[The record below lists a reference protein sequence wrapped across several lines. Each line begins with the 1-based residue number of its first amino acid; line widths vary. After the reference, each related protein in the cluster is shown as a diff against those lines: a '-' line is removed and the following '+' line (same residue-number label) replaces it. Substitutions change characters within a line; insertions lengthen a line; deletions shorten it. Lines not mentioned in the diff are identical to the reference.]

1 MLTRCPEYFDFL
13 EERGDNSGA
22 RTSRCHK
29 IFAEKKRCLGRPG
42 QGVCR
47 TGLKPRASRPLADPT
62 ARQAYYSRVQAL
74 TWTGAYRGDMQRV
87 RRAVDAQGRGVE
99 GAAQVGVPPAALV
112 PGFVGHRVGDLL
124 TEISTVA
131 YRAPKAV

>member
-42 QGVCR
+42 QGVYAAQ
-47 TGLKPRASRPLADPT
+47 GSNLGLADPT

-112 PGFVGHRVGDLL
+112 PSFVGHRVGDLL